1 MATKIV
7 KIETTGLKINPSFSD
22 INKYYNKLKV
32 TDNYNDYNNLL
43 SYLYKNEP
51 TKWVNPKT
59 TIELNRNSK
68 IIISYL
74 SHCFYNLHNDSIK
87 INIEGHNLTYRDHV
101 LNFIAEE
108 YLYEKGR
115 GKIVK
120 STITK
125 VLYPQ
130 SPQAARNSPKRSPT
144 LSPQAARNSP
154 KRSPT
159 LSPQAAR
166 NSPKVG
172 PKSSSS
178 SNKISYSQ
186 DIIKKTANTILTSRV
201 TTDKLTK
208 EDCIKF
214 IDEIRKLKKGLTA
227 DQIKELKI
235 PNPKTNRMINFKNPI
250 FQSFLY
256 KCYHSFDNDELKKK
270 IEKVASKNFLQDL
283 KGQIDDIQKNQQLEA
298 EKAKEKKRLE
308 DEKKKATAQ
317 AAIDKFKKD
326 QEGNI
331 RIIEAN
337 IAENMK
343 YFHECCDEL
352 IANCDINGVLSK
364 FKYITKVVNAIVVI
378 ILTKYSHLHYY
389 YNDLYKTYKFDNNLP
404 ICLIMYDDSMKD
416 FFESVKV
423 NTVDSLL
430 RVAYKESGVLFQ
442 NNYLR
447 QDISKELIDKLI
459 RSVDEYH
466 VNTLINRQFIFDIS
480 KMDLYGDPK
489 KPQFINPT
497 VIYNKYNVIK
507 MPGVPF
513 KNTAFPKTLE
523 YAIKLFELK
532 PFNYNITN
540 SRLPRYVFIDTKEE
554 ILKRHNP
561 FQELIEEIN
570 ERLGKMPIIK
580 KIAKEATVKSAYYED
595 VLTEMKKH
603 SFGYNDTIRK
613 NIMYSLNAQTAKYVS
628 YKYTYFNEIYYNQ
641 QYSGM
646 FPLFS
651 WVPVDIKDISP
662 SGSDSIY
669 NMADYVMWQPFGT
682 LRNTPF
688 RTLGDAYKNYGVS
701 PWSKMLNE
709 AIYKVIT
716 KAHSSVKNIPNT
728 QDETDRLIKRVKETL
743 GVYKD
748 MNISPTYK
756 NNKVFLYHGTG
767 NRLHTIKDRDN
778 DIEVLGFLS
787 TSLNIYI
794 ASYYSEIGLLKGYG
808 YIYII
813 EADDKKGYINI
824 NDQLYQFIL
833 LPNSI
838 IRILYEFKFADL
850 TIILCRLIMTPTIK
864 ENNYLYNN
872 LLDIPQP
879 ARKSDSDDG
888 AAGAARTLGGKAKE
902 SLRIM
907 NTFENI
913 RTMNPKHDK
922 LLKDN
927 DANKVVYNK
936 AHTEHNVYDNT
947 TNIITPKKDIRR
959 IGDMPK
965 DIREYYKLTDKD
977 DNEKYDIS
985 NGCYFRLISR
995 KKVDKMINN
1004 KIKNKEYNSANF

>member
-166 NSPKVG
+166 NSPKRS

-178 SNKISYSQ
+178 SNKISYSRE
-186 DIIKKTANTILTSRV
+186 IIKKTANTILTSRV

-308 DEKKKATAQ
+308 DEKKKAAAQ

-497 VIYNKYNVIK
+497 VTYNKYNVIK

-540 SRLPRYVFIDTKEE
+540 SRLPRYVFIDTKEG

-628 YKYTYFNEIYYNQ
+628 HKYTYFNEIYYNQ

-662 SGSDSIY
+662 SGSNSIY

-682 LRNTPF
+682 LRNTQF

-716 KAHSSVKNIPNT
+716 KTHTSVKNIPNT

-767 NRLHTIKDRDN
+767 NRLHTMKDRDN

-936 AHTEHNVYDNT
+936 AHTEHYVYDNT